1 MTYSTAVPTM
11 RRAALGALL
20 GLCLTAG
27 LLPEA
32 NAVSISVGFPV
43 THTADDNLPG
53 SLRSALTLAEA
64 SSGSTVVFQI
74 PVSDPG
80 FNSTTNT
87 ATITLAQGPVVVST
101 SGSVSIAGGNSPSG
115 AVVLDG
121 AQQSRV
127 FSVTG
132 GTVTISALTIQ
143 NGGAQFSVTDSQG
156 GGGILNTAALTLTNC
171 LVTHNTSSAGGGG
184 GINNSGPGATL
195 VMTGCTVSQ
204 NGFQFGAGDG
214 AGIANSGKLTVT
226 GCTLTSNGNSGG
238 SGNAPRG
245 GGLFN
250 TGTATLNTSSL
261 SGNSA
266 GTSGIARGTGG
277 GGAYSSGTLTLNTCL
292 VSGNSTIVSGGG
304 IINSGG
310 SLTLNACTI
319 SSNSCGRGFNNGGTG
334 GGLYNTGTASVT
346 NCLLANNF
354 GYSVAGLYNGGSLTL
369 INSTFSGN
377 AANVALSDGTGV
389 TPAGGLSSGPATLL
403 NDIFYGDTLSN
414 FNQAAPSEI
423 VAASGT
429 AGPTATY
436 SDVQGGYVGAGN
448 INADPLFV
456 NVAGGDYQLQLNSP
470 ALHTGAAGTANNGVP
485 LTDIVGTPRPT
496 PPARPSMGAYE
507 VPGTSAGFSA
517 QGGFTL
523 TGTQNSATAA
533 QVVAKFLPGAA
544 NASGFTAT
552 IDFGDGSALT
562 AGTISAD
569 PTANGV
575 YQVTGSHTYASYGS
589 FTVTTVIT
597 GPGGTPTAT
606 VTSTATIQPAQIA
619 ADVTSQVSVSGGGF
633 VFNRAIRRYVQT
645 VTIRNNGNAVA
656 GPVSLVLDGLTPGA
670 ALFNPSGATQYA
682 PPAGS
687 PYQNAAGTSLGHG
700 DTLTLVLQLTYAGSA
715 RLNYSPRVLAGPGA
729 R

>member
-1 MTYSTAVPTM
+1 M

-101 SGSVSIAGGNSPSG
+101 SGSVSIAGGNFTGGNSPSG
-115 AVVLDG
+115 AVVISG
-121 AQQSRV
+121 AAQSRV
-127 FSVTG
+127 FTVSA
-132 GTVTISALTIQ
+132 GTVTLSGLTIQ
-143 NGGAQFSVTDSQG
+143 NGNANFSEPEG
-156 GGGILNTAALTLTNC
+156 GGGILNTAALTLSNC
-171 LVTHNTSSAGGGG
+171 LVTANTSSGIGG
-184 GINNSGPGATL
+184 GINNSGAGASLTL
-195 VMTGCTVSQ
+195 TNSTVSTNSESFFGGGGIASSGTLTAAGCTITGNST
-204 NGFQFGAGDG
+204 GGGGSRASGAG
-214 AGIANSGKLTVT
+214 L
-226 GCTLTSNGNSGG
+226 L
-238 SGNAPRG
+238 
-245 GGLFN
+245 N
-250 TGTATLNTSSL
+250 TGTATLTGCTFSSNNATP
-261 SGNSA
+261 G
-266 GTSGIARGTGG
+266 GTSYGAG
-277 GGAYSSGTLTLNTCL
+277 GGAAYNSGTLTLNTCL

-304 IINSGG
+304 INNSGG
-310 SLTLNACTI
+310 TLTLNACTI
-319 SSNSCGRGFNNGGTG
+319 SSNSAGRVFNNSGTG

-429 AGPTATY
+429 AGPTVTY
-436 SDVQGGYVGAGN
+436 SDVQGGYAGAGN

-470 ALHTGAAGTANNGVP
+470 AVHTGAAGTANNGVP

-633 VFNRAIRRYVQT
+633 VFNRATRRYVQT
-645 VTIRNNGNAVA
+645 VTIRNNGNVIA

-670 ALFNPSGATQYA
+670 ALFNPSGTTQYA
-682 PPAGS
+682 PPGGS